1 MVESYDCPRC
11 GHEFTTRASLVRHLK
26 RQNTCQALLDTI
38 SAVEILKIVEK
49 PKLTDGFQCEFCDKF
64 FNSSQGKYQHKKFCK
79 KKKKNDDISSRIEEL
94 TKEINDL
101 KKKSSKDKS
110 SSTTT
115 NSQNINCNNTYN
127 IQINN
132 LKPFGSENMEPL
144 DIQTI
149 GDLFL
154 NLDIPELLKILH
166 CNPDYPENHNIRIKS
181 VKRKAIEIYRG
192 NKWDIVTYVNGLS
205 EYLKQGRTIFFEY
218 YKNNKNTVK
227 DEMTSEELE
236 DILKTLR
243 EIDSIEKE
251 VFNKVLKRY
260 YSDLALMLE
269 SIRTIKKSGEELRL
283 TNEVIDTDNEEE
295 DESDTGDAGDASDG
309 EEEEDT
315 KLI

>member
-1 MVESYDCPRC
+1 MMESYDCQRC

-110 SSTTT
+110 STTT

-144 DIQTI
+144 DIPTI

-166 CNPDYPENHNIRIKS
+166 CNPNYPENHNIRIKS

-205 EYLKQGRTIFFEY
+205 EYLKQGRTIFFDY

-227 DEMTSEELE
+227 DEMTSNELE

-260 YSDLALMLE
+260 YNDLALMLE
-269 SIRTIKKSGEELRL
+269 SIRTIQKSAGELQLSDQGLCGRVDDDY
-283 TNEVIDTDNEEE
+283 TTDTDEEY
-295 DESDTGDAGDASDG
+295 
-309 EEEEDT
+309 
-315 KLI
+315 

>member
-1 MVESYDCPRC
+1 MEEYNCRRC
-11 GHEFTTRASLVRHLK
+11 GYTCDKKGSLVKHFNRKTLCTPTLEDIDVK
-26 RQNTCQALLDTI
+26 ILLE
-38 SAVEILKIVEK
+38 EIKK
-49 PKLTDGFQCEFCDKF
+49 PSLTSGFQCEFCDKYF
-64 FNSSQGKYQHKKFCK
+64 STRQGKYQHKLIC

-101 KKKSSKDKS
+101 KQISSKDKA
-110 SSTTT
+110 TT

-205 EYLKQGRTIFFEY
+205 EYLKQGRKIFFEY

-260 YSDLALMLE
+260 YNDLALMLE
-269 SIRTIKKSGEELRL
+269 SIRTIKKSGGELQL
-283 TNEVIDTDNEEE
+283 TNEVLDTDNE
-295 DESDTGDAGDASDG
+295 DDG
-309 EEEEDT
+309 EYTDSEY
-315 KLI
+315 